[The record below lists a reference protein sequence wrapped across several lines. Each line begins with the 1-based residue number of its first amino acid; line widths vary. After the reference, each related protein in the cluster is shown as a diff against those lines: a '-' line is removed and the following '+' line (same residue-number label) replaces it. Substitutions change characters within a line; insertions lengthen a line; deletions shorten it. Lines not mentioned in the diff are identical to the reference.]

1 MKLRY
6 LLTALLMCGSASSA
20 STDTPGWQNARTPLT
35 TTPTSPASSGTAPVV
50 SQQHAG
56 VPATEIQGELPIPD
70 GAPSIVDKAASLDS
84 PLSADEVRQLRQR
97 MTETD
102 RSINAPMVSVV
113 PRISSLTLNLSPGA
127 SIPLVRTALNNQS
140 VITLTDI
147 NGSPWLQS
155 DAPLNASPENFNVQ
169 YNGRNMVTITP
180 LRAWAAG
187 NISIYLKGLDVPVI
201 VNVTSGETDTRA
213 VSQEIDS
220 RLDLRIPR
228 QAPGTAL
235 ASVPLEKIGIHDAT
249 LQAFLDGIPPK
260 EARRL
265 KFSGDVPDT
274 TIWQTGDDL
283 LVRSRAILR
292 DEFEQT
298 LSSADGTHL
307 WRLPATPLL
316 TFSVNGKSVHV
327 TPELE

>member
-1 MKLRY
+1 MKRHY
-6 LLTALLMCGSASSA
+6 LLTALILCGSASSA

-35 TTPTSPASSGTAPVV
+35 TTSTSPASTGVHTAV
-50 SQQHAG
+50 SQQQG
-56 VPATEIQGELPIPD
+56 VPATQIQGELPTPG
-70 GAPSIVDKAASLDS
+70 GAPSIVDEAASLDS

-102 RSINAPMVSVV
+102 RSIHAPMVSVV

-147 NGSPWLQS
+147 NGAPWPQS

-201 VNVTSGETDTRA
+201 VNVTSGETDTRT

-220 RLDLRIPR
+220 RLDLRVPR
-228 QAPGTAL
+228 LAPDTAI
-235 ASVPLEKIGIHDAT
+235 AGVPLDKIGIHDVT

-283 LVRSRAILR
+283 MVRSRAILR

-307 WRLPATPLL
+307 WRLSATPLL